1 MDRNMK
7 LLNHDA
13 EGASIH
19 LDETEL
25 RMVMVLIQEGRLAFE
40 CDSPTGEAL
49 DALFRSAA
57 MLVQEARITGDELT
71 STN

>member
-1 MDRNMK
+1 MK
-7 LLNHDA
+7 LLKHDA

-25 RMVMVLIQEGRLAFE
+25 RMVMVLIQEGRIAFE
-40 CDSPTGEAL
+40 CDSPTGKVL
-49 DALFRSAA
+49 DELFRSAA

-71 STN
+71 STH

>member
-1 MDRNMK
+1 MK
-7 LLNHDA
+7 LLKHDA

-25 RMVMVLIQEGRLAFE
+25 RMVMVLIQEGRIAFD

-49 DALFRSAA
+49 DELFRSAA
-57 MLVQEARITGDELT
+57 MLVQEARITGHELT
-71 STN
+71 STH